1 MKAKRQLA
9 AAAACVL
16 TVTGMPLSVISA
28 EESGIVIADDGR
40 AQYIQDG
47 TVFTGK
53 FSVTPDILIGD
64 TDTSGVL
71 DALDAA
77 GLLWAAADATAQG
90 VPVGEVLLSLGS
102 CETPEAAFAYADCNR
117 DGAVDANDA
126 AVLLLQLAEIGAGN
140 QPDPLGYAMYYADE
154 EGYLQTG
161 WVTDDE
167 AVYYAGEDYALCT
180 GWQTIDGARYYF
192 ERSGAA
198 LQEVLQ
204 KIDGKYYYFL
214 CGGEALC
221 SSWLDTDAGRY
232 YFGENGAALT
242 GLQQIDGATCYF
254 SSEGIAQTG
263 WQTVQGAQYYFAADG
278 GALCGWQELD
288 GERYYFSES
297 GVMQTDFLELDGAK
311 YYFGHDGAMRT
322 GWVNLNGITYYFGEE
337 GAAYT
342 GWLVYDDMTY
352 YFNAAGE
359 MQTGMKNIGEQRYYF
374 SETGVMQ
381 TGFITYKDN
390 LYYFQAD
397 GTAVTG
403 WQELE
408 GNTYY
413 FRKSNYTAVRGIG
426 TIGGVKYYFLPETGI
441 LYKNGTHGGV
451 TTDENGA
458 VLKVLLGT
466 QYISQIGYPTGCES
480 ASAVMLLRD
489 AGYDTSIDT
498 FIDEAL
504 DIGWLSWEN
513 GKLYG
518 PHPSEAFIGDPRS
531 SSGYGC
537 YAPVILEAL
546 GDILTDGDT
555 AADLTGTD
563 LDTLCS
569 RYIDRGEPVAVWATI
584 NMVESTPGTQWTIRS
599 TGESFTWKR
608 SEHCLVLVGYDA
620 DYYYLN
626 DPYKGNGLMAYD
638 RDVFEDRFEYMG
650 SQSVVIVEAE

>member
-28 EESGIVIADDGR
+28 EEGGIVIADDGR

-53 FSVTPDILIGD
+53 FNVTPDILIGD

-77 GLLWAAADATAQG
+77 GLLRAAADATAQG

-167 AVYYAGEDYALCT
+167 TIYYAGEDYALCT

-192 ERSGAA
+192 DRSGAA

-214 CGGEALC
+214 SGGETLC

-254 SSEGIAQTG
+254 NSDGIAQTG
-263 WQTVQGAQYYFAADG
+263 WQTVQGEQYYFAADG
-278 GALCGWQELD
+278 
-288 GERYYFSES
+288 
-297 GVMQTDFLELDGAK
+297 
-311 YYFGHDGAMRT
+311 
-322 GWVNLNGITYYFGEE
+322 
-337 GAAYT
+337 AAHT

-359 MQTGMKNIGEQRYYF
+359 MQTGMKNIEEQRYYF

-381 TGFITYKDN
+381 TGFVTYKDN

-397 GTAVTG
+397 GTAATG